1 MVNDMMKKI
10 YSQPA
15 CMVVELGT
23 MQMMAQSLR
32 IDKSGTNTI
41 SKSSDILVKEQNT
54 SDVNLWDNEW

>member
-1 MVNDMMKKI
+1 MVNNKMKKI

-15 CMVVELGT
+15 CIVVELGT

-41 SKSSDILVKEQNT
+41 SKASDILVKEQST

>member
-15 CMVVELGT
+15 CVVVGLGT
-23 MQMMAQSLR
+23 MQMMAQSLI

>member
-1 MVNDMMKKI
+1 
-10 YSQPA
+10 
-15 CMVVELGT
+15 MVVELGT

>member
-1 MVNDMMKKI
+1 MKHQ
-10 YSQPA
+10 YRQPA
-15 CMVVELGT
+15 CVVVELGT